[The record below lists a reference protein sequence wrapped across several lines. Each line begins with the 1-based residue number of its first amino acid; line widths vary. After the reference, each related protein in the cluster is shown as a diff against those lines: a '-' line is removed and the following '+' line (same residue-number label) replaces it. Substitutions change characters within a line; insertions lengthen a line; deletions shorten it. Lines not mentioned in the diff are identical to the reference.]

1 MPAVEIP
8 GYVAGTWDI
17 GPVYSHLDFVGRHI
31 VVGKVRGRFEEVRGP
46 DRHHRGPDDRQGT
59 RIRNDR
65 GRPLVTGANGKAILP
80 RMLIRAPLHP
90 PR

>member
-31 VVGKVRGRFEEVRGP
+31 VVGKVRGRFEKFEGQIVTTEDLTTGRGP
-46 DRHHRGPDDRQGT
+46 ASVTIVGDRS
-59 RIRNDR
+59 
-65 GRPLVTGANGKAILP
+65 LP
-80 RMLIRAPLHP
+80 GLMARRSCRAC
-90 PR
+90 